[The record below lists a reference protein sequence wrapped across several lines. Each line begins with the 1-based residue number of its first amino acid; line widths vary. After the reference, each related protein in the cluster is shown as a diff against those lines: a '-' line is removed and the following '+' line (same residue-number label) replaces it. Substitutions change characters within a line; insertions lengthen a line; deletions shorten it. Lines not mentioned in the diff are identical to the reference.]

1 MMNTESFGYKKLRIW
16 EQARDLVIEI
26 HRLTL
31 SQLPKFEL
39 YEEGS
44 QIRRSMKSVKSNI
57 VEGYGRRRHKSEYI
71 RFLDFAYAS
80 ALETIDHLETLF
92 ETESLRDE
100 VLFNALSERLTHL
113 SKSIYQ
119 FTRSVELHHK
129 EDQV

>member
-1 MMNTESFGYKKLRIW
+1 MNTELFGYKKLRIW

-31 SQLPKFEL
+31 SQLPKFEM

-57 VEGYGRRRHKSEYI
+57 VEGYGRRRHKMEYI
-71 RFLDFAYAS
+71 RFLDFSYAS

-100 VLFNALSERLTHL
+100 NLFSDLSERLTHL

-119 FTRSVELHHK
+119 FTRSVEIHHN
-129 EDQV
+129 EDHA